1 MRFIIFSSHYL
12 PYMGGVENYT
22 EHLAKYLL
30 ADGHDVVLVTT
41 LEMDLPEK
49 ETTESGLTIYRLPAY
64 LLLKGR
70 YPVLKR
76 NNKKTVSAMED
87 LSKLH
92 FDLCV
97 INTRFYVHTLQGLQF
112 GKENGIRTIV
122 LEHGTSHLSV
132 HNKILDFAGEKWEHF
147 LTRKGQKYDP
157 EYYGVSLAA
166 NEWLKHFG
174 IEASGVLYNAID
186 IEEIKSIQE
195 KHVLSYRDEYSIPHD
210 ATVITFT
217 GRMIEEKGVLQLLKA
232 AQNILKDKENI
243 FFFFAGDG
251 KLLNEVERE
260 TADND
265 HIKCLGR
272 IDSEHIVAL
281 LDESDIFCLPS
292 FSEGFST
299 SILEAAACKS
309 YIITTYRGGSKEL
322 VSSPEYGMIIPDN
335 SLENVYEA
343 LIWAIEHPEECREAA
358 EACYTRLCNKFT
370 WRQTADA
377 FDRLSRGETIDVI
390 S

>member
-22 EHLAKYLL
+22 EHLSKYLL
-30 ADGHDVVLVTT
+30 ADGHEVVLVTT
-41 LEMDLPEK
+41 LEMGLPEM
-49 ETTESGLTIYRLPAY
+49 ETTEGGLTIYRLPAY

-70 YPVLKR
+70 YPVLKQK
-76 NNKKTVSAMED
+76 NKKTIAAMKE
-87 LSKLH
+87 LSKQH

-112 GKENGIRTIV
+112 GKDNGIRTIV
-122 LEHGTSHLSV
+122 LEHGTSHRSV

-147 LTRKGQKYDP
+147 LTRRGQRYDP

-186 IEEIKSIQE
+186 IEEIKSMQ
-195 KHVLSYRDEYSIPHD
+195 KNHVLSYRNKYSIPHN

-217 GRMIEEKGVLQLLKA
+217 GRMIEEKGVLQLLEA
-232 AQNILKDKENI
+232 AQTIIKEKENV

-251 KLLNEVERE
+251 KLLKDAERE

-265 HIKCLGR
+265 HIICLGR
-272 IDSEHIVAL
+272 IDAEHIVAL

-299 SILEAAACKS
+299 SILEAAACRA

-322 VSSPEYGMIIPDN
+322 VSSPEYGTIIPDN
-335 SLENVYEA
+335 SLENVSEA
-343 LIWAIEHPEECREAA
+343 LIWAIDRPEECRGAA

-370 WRQTADA
+370 WRQTTNS
-377 FDRLSRGETIDVI
+377 LEELIKQNI
-390 S
+390 NK

>member
-22 EHLAKYLL
+22 EHLSKYLL
-30 ADGHDVVLVTT
+30 ADGHEVVLVTT
-41 LEMDLPEK
+41 LEMGLPEM
-49 ETTESGLTIYRLPAY
+49 ETTEGGLTIYRLPAY

-76 NNKKTVSAMED
+76 KNKKTIAAMKE
-87 LSKLH
+87 LSKQH

-112 GKENGIRTIV
+112 GKDNGIRTIV
-122 LEHGTSHLSV
+122 LEHGTSHRSV

-147 LTRKGQKYDP
+147 LTRRGQRYDP

-186 IEEIKSIQE
+186 IEEIKSMQ
-195 KHVLSYRDEYSIPHD
+195 KNHVLSYRNKYSIPHN

-217 GRMIEEKGVLQLLKA
+217 GRMIEEKGVLQLLEA
-232 AQNILKDKENI
+232 AQTIIKEKENV

-251 KLLNEVERE
+251 KLLKDAERE

-265 HIKCLGR
+265 HIICLGR
-272 IDSEHIVAL
+272 IDAEHIVAL

-299 SILEAAACKS
+299 SILEAAACRA

-322 VSSPEYGMIIPDN
+322 VSSPEYGTIIPDN
-335 SLENVYEA
+335 SLENVSEA
-343 LIWAIEHPEECREAA
+343 LIWAIDRPEECRGAA

-370 WRQTADA
+370 WRQTTNS
-377 FDRLSRGETIDVI
+377 LEELIKQNI
-390 S
+390 NK

>member
-22 EHLAKYLL
+22 EHLSKYLL
-30 ADGHDVVLVTT
+30 ADGHEVVLVTT
-41 LEMDLPEK
+41 LEMGLPEM
-49 ETTESGLTIYRLPAY
+49 ETTEGGLTIYRLPAY

-76 NNKKTVSAMED
+76 KNKKTIDAMKE
-87 LSKLH
+87 LSKQH

-112 GKENGIRTIV
+112 GKDNGIRTIV

-147 LTRKGQKYDP
+147 LTRRGQRYDP

-186 IEEIKSIQE
+186 IEEIKSMQ
-195 KHVLSYRDEYSIPHD
+195 KNHVLSYRNKYSIPHN

-217 GRMIEEKGVLQLLKA
+217 GRMIEEKGVLQLLEA
-232 AQNILKDKENI
+232 AQTIIKEKENV

-251 KLLNEVERE
+251 KLLKDAERE

-265 HIKCLGR
+265 HIICLGR
-272 IDSEHIVAL
+272 IDAEHIVAL

-299 SILEAAACKS
+299 SILEAAACRA

-322 VSSPEYGMIIPDN
+322 VSSPEYGTIIPDN
-335 SLENVYEA
+335 SLENVSKA
-343 LIWAIEHPEECREAA
+343 LIWAIDRPEECRGAA

-370 WRQTADA
+370 WRQTSDA
-377 FDRLSRGETIDVI
+377 FEMLSCDENRI
-390 S
+390 